1 MLVGALVARITLLGT
16 ITHRLT
22 VGMHAGVFSMIKP
35 GDMLK
40 KPRCIYLDANH
51 HHLFKYYTNRALGLG
66 LPFGTLVLDV

>member
-1 MLVGALVARITLLGT
+1 
-16 ITHRLT
+16 LT

-51 HHLFKYYTNRALGLG
+51 HHLFKYYTNRALGHG